1 MTLIEAK
8 RLLESLAQGLNP
20 KTGHA
25 LPEDNPVHSP
35 DVIRA
40 LNMAVMAL
48 HKSVEKPL
56 RPKMERASKAGQSWS
71 PEEDEQL
78 LSAFDAGSDVPALAK
93 AHERSRGGITSRLIR
108 HGRLQAD
115 RREDA

>member
-1 MTLIEAK
+1 MTLADAK
-8 RLLESLAQGLNP
+8 HVLGLSAQGLDP
-20 KTGHA
+20 KTGHL

-48 HKSVEKPL
+48 EKTAEKPL
-56 RPKMERASKAGQSWS
+56 RPKMEGASKAGQSWS
-71 PEEDEQL
+71 PEEDDQL
-78 LSAFDAGSDVPALAK
+78 LSAFDAGSDVSALAK
-93 AHERSRGGITSRLIR
+93 AHERTRGGITSRLLR
-108 HGRLQAD
+108 HGRLEAD

>member
-1 MTLIEAK
+1 MTLADAK
-8 RLLESLAQGLNP
+8 QVLGLLAQGLDP
-20 KTGHA
+20 KTGHL

-40 LNMAVMAL
+40 LNMAIMAL
-48 HKSVEKPL
+48 DKTAEKPL
-56 RPKMERASKAGQSWS
+56 RPKMEGASKAGQSWS

-78 LSAFDAGSDVPALAK
+78 LSAFDAGSDVSALAK
-93 AHERSRGGITSRLIR
+93 AHERTRGGITSRLLR

>member
-1 MTLIEAK
+1 MTLADAK
-8 RLLESLAQGLNP
+8 QVLGLLAQGLNP
-20 KTGHA
+20 KTGHV

-48 HKSVEKPL
+48 DKTVEKPL
-56 RPKMERASKAGQSWS
+56 RPKMEGASKAGQSWS